1 MAGVVLVGVAGRLAI
16 NETSAVATGLNA
28 DWPIW
33 IGATFVVSSAPVD
46 PAIQPF
52 STPPALFTK

>member
-1 MAGVVLVGVAGRLAI
+1 MLAGVAGRLAI
-16 NETSAVATGLNA
+16 NDTSVVATGLNA

-52 STPPALFTK
+52 STPPALFTR